1 MTPAE
6 AVFLANTLAKFE
18 GVTHWAIS
26 QRIFGKGN
34 FFEGIK
40 NGSNTYHSTL
50 ERAHRWFGDN
60 WPEDLAWPDAIERPA
75 RVIERER
82 VA

>member
-1 MTPAE
+1 MNSDAIVEMAE
-6 AVFLANTLAKFE
+6 TLASHQ

-26 QRIFGKGN
+26 QRIYGRGDVFSRLKDGHN
-34 FFEGIK
+34 VFA
-40 NGSNTYHSTL
+40 STL
-50 ERAHRWFGDN
+50 ERAHRWFGEN
-60 WPEDLAWPDAIERPA
+60 WPEDLAWPDEIERPA